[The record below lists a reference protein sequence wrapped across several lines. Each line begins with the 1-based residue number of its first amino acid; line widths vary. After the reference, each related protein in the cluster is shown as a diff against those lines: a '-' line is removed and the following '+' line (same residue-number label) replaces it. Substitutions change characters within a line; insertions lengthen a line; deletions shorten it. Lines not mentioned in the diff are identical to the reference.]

1 MAPSLVGSN
10 DNDDDCVVGPG
21 GMVVC
26 HTPLRPTA
34 GRRLLITQTPPGNVP
49 VGTQTPPGNYRW
61 ELRLLRASCQWGT

>member
-21 GMVVC
+21 GTVVC

-49 VGTQTPPGNYRW
+49 VGTQTPPGIVPVGDLGLSV
-61 ELRLLRASCQWGT
+61 E